1 MWDPVL
7 CVFANELSMTEI
19 GFFGLWVEAL
29 THVKNCSEPFGGLM
43 TVLMFD
49 FFQLETI
56 SGYQLYRLPTQKKPF
71 SELQLRGSWLY
82 RSIDKVVYLTRNMRF
97 ADDPEWGQW
106 LELARRGNWCM
117 AMRAFLQQA
126 PPPPASAKTLSGD
139 FVQVISTDNAMRK
152 QVNDAAVR
160 IATRALANSRKVY
173 AIPARLSNTA
183 DLAAIQNIP
192 DSRTG
197 NIPVFLK
204 VYVGQCA
211 MHCVPRHISP
221 SDVLNGF

>member
-1 MWDPVL
+1 
-7 CVFANELSMTEI
+7 
-19 GFFGLWVEAL
+19 
-29 THVKNCSEPFGGLM
+29 
-43 TVLMFD
+43 
-49 FFQLETI
+49 
-56 SGYQLYRLPTQKKPF
+56 
-71 SELQLRGSWLY
+71 
-82 RSIDKVVYLTRNMRF
+82 
-97 ADDPEWGQW
+97 
-106 LELARRGNWCM
+106 
-117 AMRAFLQQA
+117 
-126 PPPPASAKTLSGD
+126 
-139 FVQVISTDNAMRK
+139 
-152 QVNDAAVR
+152 
-160 IATRALANSRKVY
+160 VY